1 MSEQSKEEL
10 LREKLQKYFDS
21 KLTELTTKFQNDI
34 NTLEKIKFNYYD
46 NVILPFR
53 ETQKIEEE
61 PQEKPEKK
69 EEVKKP
75 AEKKITTSKKN
86 PNLERTKTPL
96 RPTRVKDFG
105 FKEKTVDV
113 GKKTAKFTNN
123 ATQKNTETNKNKS
136 KNTNANYTKIEKPKT
151 PVASKNDRERNSKS
165 AVKRGNINKNKTST
179 LPLKTPV
186 KKSGVK
192 KMFED
197 KKQEKKEEKV
207 EKVEKIEKPEEKK
220 EVILKDKTLN
230 KIPEDIK
237 NNNNLTAL
245 YLMLKGNYLSNDQK
259 FKIISNNL
267 LLYKS
272 FDSNLKFLLEP
283 KKQKLISEIK
293 EIESFFSEYNELDKY
308 LTRVY
313 TPSKTAINSLVFCTV
328 QEVTNF
334 IKKDENI
341 PPEIANIF
349 RLLYIIIDENYDEN
363 LGDKE
368 IIEKFMTEILE
379 KHGVQDMKNLLI
391 GYIENHKDNI
401 LNMEKIQKI
410 EKLIEQDKKVITS
423 GDIMKINRPISYL
436 TLFTKEFYEF
446 MEAKTQNGIYY
457 YTFVEKNKLL
467 QKYKNELAV
476 IENEGKVSN
485 N

>member
-1 MSEQSKEEL
+1 MSEKSKEEL
-10 LREKLQKYFDS
+10 LREKLQQYFDS
-21 KLTELTTKFQNDI
+21 KLNELTNKFQNDV
-34 NTLEKIKFNYYD
+34 NTLEKMKFNYFD

-53 ETQKIEEE
+53 ETQKMEVLE
-61 PQEKPEKK
+61 PQEKPEKQ
-69 EEVKKP
+69 EMP
-75 AEKKITTSKKN
+75 SLKKIAPKTTTTAKKN

-105 FKEKTVDV
+105 FKDKTVDV
-113 GKKTAKFTNN
+113 GKKTTKIFN
-123 ATQKNTETNKNKS
+123 ATQKNTDTHKNNT
-136 KNTNANYTKIEKPKT
+136 KNYNTTMNNAKKEKPKT
-151 PVASKNDRERNSKS
+151 PDFSKNNRERNSKS
-165 AVKRGNINKNKTST
+165 AAKRKNIGKNKTST

-186 KKSGVK
+186 KNSKTK
-192 KMFED
+192 KIFED
-197 KKQEKKEEKV
+197 KKPEKKEEKV
-207 EKVEKIEKPEEKK
+207 EQPVVKK
-220 EVILKDKTLN
+220 EIILKDKTLN
-230 KIPEDIK
+230 KIPEIIK
-237 NNNNLTAL
+237 NNNEKAL
-245 YLMLKGNYLSNDQK
+245 YLMLKGNYLPNDKK
-259 FKIISNNL
+259 FKIITNNP

-272 FDSNLKFLLEP
+272 FDNNLKFLLEP
-283 KKQKLISEIK
+283 KKQKLIAQIK

-308 LTRVY
+308 LTRAY

-349 RLLYIIIDENYDEN
+349 RLLYIIIDEDLDEN

-368 IIEKFMTEILE
+368 LVEKFVTEVLQ
-379 KHGVQDMKNLLI
+379 KHGVQDMKGLLI
-391 GYIENHKDNI
+391 GYVEKHKEGI
-401 LNMEKIQKI
+401 LNIEKIQKI
-410 EKLIEQDKKVITS
+410 EKLIEQDKRVITS

-457 YTFVEKNKLL
+457 YTFVEKNRLL
-467 QKYKNELAV
+467 QKYKNELAL
-476 IENEGKVSN
+476 IENEGKVIN